1 MTSILKRFTSR
12 WAQRYQKM
20 SIQMV
25 ISLSFTTVAVV
36 GMIFMGLSLFW
47 RFSSATG
54 ELVAE
59 NSQRVLAQVNL
70 NLDSYLRSMMRV
82 SDTMYYRVIKSAD
95 LGRDSLTAPME
106 LLYEDDRDSL
116 VSIALFDL
124 RGGLVSAVPLSTLK
138 QPADL
143 TQTGWFLS
151 ALQKKENLHFSTPHV
166 QDLFEDPDYHY
177 QWVVSLSRYVQ
188 LTRDGAT
195 EGGVLLVD
203 MGFAGIEQ
211 VCRNVELPN
220 GGYLYLIDGSGE
232 LIYHPRQQLI
242 YSGLQEENNQAA
254 ARYRDG
260 THSEEFQGQRRQV
273 TVKTVGYT
281 GWKLV
286 GVVPVEGGFVSD
298 SRQIFLFGLSLLL
311 FSIFLMA
318 FLNFRISAH
327 ISDPIRRLEQSI
339 KELEAGREDVEIE
352 EGGCYE
358 VQRLGHSIR
367 SMVSTMRH
375 LMDDIIEQEGQKRRS
390 ELEVLQSQ
398 INPHFLYN
406 TLDSVIWMT
415 EAGRYEEAIQM
426 VTSLA
431 RLFRISLSRGKTI
444 ISLADELEHARH
456 YMNIQ
461 QIRYKNK
468 FTTQINALPGT
479 DGLYTM
485 KLIVQPIL
493 ENAIYH
499 GMASAEDDGL
509 ITVTA
514 RREGEDLVIDVADNG
529 LGMRPEVAASLL
541 DEDRPEI
548 RTSGSGIGVRN
559 VHRRI
564 RLTFG
569 DRYGLTIFSEPD
581 EGTTVRIRLPALDQ
595 DGAAQYQREDVP

>member
-47 RFSSATG
+47 RFSSATK

-431 RLFRISLSRGKTI
+431 RLFRISLSRGKSI
-444 ISLADELEHARH
+444 IPLADELEHARH

>member
-220 GGYLYLIDGSGE
+220 GGYLYLIDG
-232 LIYHPRQQLI
+232 
-242 YSGLQEENNQAA
+242 
-254 ARYRDG
+254 
-260 THSEEFQGQRRQV
+260 T
-273 TVKTVGYT
+273 
-281 GWKLV
+281 
-286 GVVPVEGGFVSD
+286 
-298 SRQIFLFGLSLLL
+298 
-311 FSIFLMA
+311 
-318 FLNFRISAH
+318 
-327 ISDPIRRLEQSI
+327 
-339 KELEAGREDVEIE
+339 
-352 EGGCYE
+352 
-358 VQRLGHSIR
+358 
-367 SMVSTMRH
+367 
-375 LMDDIIEQEGQKRRS
+375 
-390 ELEVLQSQ
+390 
-398 INPHFLYN
+398 
-406 TLDSVIWMT
+406 
-415 EAGRYEEAIQM
+415 
-426 VTSLA
+426 
-431 RLFRISLSRGKTI
+431 
-444 ISLADELEHARH
+444 
-456 YMNIQ
+456 
-461 QIRYKNK
+461 
-468 FTTQINALPGT
+468 
-479 DGLYTM
+479 
-485 KLIVQPIL
+485 
-493 ENAIYH
+493 
-499 GMASAEDDGL
+499 ASAP
-509 ITVTA
+509 A
-514 RREGEDLVIDVADNG
+514 AVAH
-529 LGMRPEVAASLL
+529 
-541 DEDRPEI
+541 
-548 RTSGSGIGVRN
+548 TSA
-559 VHRRI
+559 
-564 RLTFG
+564 T
-569 DRYGLTIFSEPD
+569 
-581 EGTTVRIRLPALDQ
+581 
-595 DGAAQYQREDVP
+595 

>member
-143 TQTGWFLS
+143 TQKGWFLS

-431 RLFRISLSRGKTI
+431 RLFRISLSRGKSI
-444 ISLADELEHARH
+444 IPLADELEHARH

>member
-406 TLDSVIWMT
+406 IC
-415 EAGRYEEAIQM
+415 Y
-426 VTSLA
+426 
-431 RLFRISLSRGKTI
+431 
-444 ISLADELEHARH
+444 
-456 YMNIQ
+456 
-461 QIRYKNK
+461 
-468 FTTQINALPGT
+468 
-479 DGLYTM
+479 
-485 KLIVQPIL
+485 
-493 ENAIYH
+493 
-499 GMASAEDDGL
+499 
-509 ITVTA
+509 
-514 RREGEDLVIDVADNG
+514 
-529 LGMRPEVAASLL
+529 
-541 DEDRPEI
+541 
-548 RTSGSGIGVRN
+548 
-559 VHRRI
+559 
-564 RLTFG
+564 
-569 DRYGLTIFSEPD
+569 IF
-581 EGTTVRIRLPALDQ
+581 
-595 DGAAQYQREDVP
+595 